1 MSWKFIRERLEQ
13 HISNNKVNGYYVTVF
28 SELVAEGSLHFTPVL
43 FGINQWY
50 EIDTLDNLHEAEQIF
65 PQHALVPISKG
76 IDLPF
81 HQAVQPAPVPM
92 ITIIPGKAS
101 TH

>member
-1 MSWKFIRERLEQ
+1 MLLADKPPIRRWKR
-13 HISNNKVNGYYVTVF
+13 KV

-43 FGINQWY
+43 FGANQWY
-50 EIDTLDNLHEAEQIF
+50 EIDTLDDLHAAEQIF
-65 PQHALVPISKG
+65 PQHALVPISSG

-81 HQAVQPAPVPM
+81 PQAVPPAPVPM
-92 ITIIPGKAS
+92 IPIIPAKAS